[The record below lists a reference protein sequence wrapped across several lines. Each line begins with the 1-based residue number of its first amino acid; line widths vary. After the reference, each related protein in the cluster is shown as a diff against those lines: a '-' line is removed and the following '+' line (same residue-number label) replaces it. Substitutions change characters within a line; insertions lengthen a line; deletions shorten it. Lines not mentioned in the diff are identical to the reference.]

1 MTIEIKKVAV
11 IGAGV
16 MGAQIAAQ
24 VANAG
29 IPVVLLDIVP
39 PNLEEGGDRT
49 AIAKGAIEKLL
60 KMDPAPLMHKKNARL
75 ITPGNLEDNLDM
87 LADCDWIIEAII
99 ERLDLK
105 QNLYKRLELVRKAG
119 SVVSSNTST
128 IPLEQLTAGLSEE
141 FQRDFMVTHFFN
153 PPRYMRLL
161 ELVPG
166 AKTDRARLD
175 AIRDF
180 GDRKL
185 GKGVVLC
192 RDTPGFIAN
201 RIGIYWIQSGINAAI
216 DMGLTVEEAD
226 TALGKPMGA
235 PKTGVFGLVDLVG
248 LDLMPHINKS
258 MLDLLPPDDAYR
270 GSVRQNALID
280 KMIAEGYT
288 GRKGK
293 GGFYRLLRDGEKKT
307 KETVELALGED
318 GGLKYRGEQKA
329 RLAST
334 EARGLKNILA
344 IPDKGSAVLHRVLL
358 ETLSY
363 AASLAGIIT
372 ADITDIDRA
381 MKMGFNWKFGPFELI
396 DQLGADW
403 LRDALG
409 KAGMPVPKILTSGQ
423 PMYKAD
429 GAKMEQLT
437 ADGTYT
443 PVVRPEGVLLLAD
456 FKRAGAPVIK
466 GPAASVWDI
475 GDGVLCFELTG
486 KMNTIDPTVF
496 QTLGE
501 TIGAITAPNSLYR
514 ALVLYSEQDYFSA
527 GANLGLALFALNVG
541 LYDQIAELVA
551 QGQAVYKAMKYAPF
565 PVVGAPGGLALGGGC
580 EILLHC
586 DEVVA
591 HAELYMGL
599 VECGVGLVPGW
610 GGCKEMLNR
619 ASLNKKRPGGP
630 MPPVAQMF
638 EQISMA
644 KFSKSAAEAK
654 ELMYLRETDKVVMNR
669 DRLLADAKARALALA
684 DGYTPPEA
692 MKPLPLPGLTA
703 YVAFAGAVEGFHE
716 AGKATK
722 HDVTVSKA
730 LAEVLSGGKDADML
744 TPTSEDDILALEREV
759 FIRLVKTPE
768 TLARIEHMLVTGKP
782 LRN

>member
-24 VANAG
+24 IANAG
-29 IPVVLLDIVP
+29 VPVVLLDIVP
-39 PNLEEGGDRT
+39 KEGDDRT
-49 AIAKGAIEKLL
+49 AIAKGAIERLH
-60 KMDPAPLMHKKNARL
+60 KMDPAPLMHKRNAKL
-75 ITPGNLEDNLDM
+75 ITPGNLEDDLNL
-87 LADCDWIIEAII
+87 LSECDWIIEAII

-105 QNLYKRLELVRKAG
+105 QNLYKRVDLVRKAG

-128 IPLEQLTAGLSEE
+128 IPLAQLVQGQSPE

-166 AKTDRARLD
+166 AATERGKLEAIGDFCDRM
-175 AIRDF
+175 
-180 GDRKL
+180 L

-216 DMGLTVEEAD
+216 DLGLTVEETDA
-226 TALGKPMGA
+226 ALGKPMGT
-235 PKTGVFGLVDLVG
+235 PMGVFKLTDLVG

-258 MLDLLPPDDAYR
+258 MLDLLPPEDAYR
-270 GSVRQNALID
+270 DSVRALPLVD
-280 KMIAEGYT
+280 KMIADGFT

-293 GGFYRLLRDGEKKT
+293 GGFYRLNRDGENKI
-307 KETVELALGED
+307 KETIELALGSD
-318 GGLKYRGEQKA
+318 GNLIYRGERKA
-329 RLAST
+329 KLAST
-334 EARGLKNILA
+334 EAKGLKNVLA
-344 IPDKGSAVLHRVLL
+344 ITDKGSAILHRVLL

-372 ADITDIDRA
+372 ADIVDIDRA

-396 DQLGADW
+396 DQLGSEW
-403 LRDALG
+403 L
-409 KAGMPVPKILTSGQ
+409 KAELEKAKMPVPKIVAHGK
-423 PMYKAD
+423 PMYKLD
-429 GAKMEQLT
+429 TMEQLT
-437 ADGTYT
+437 PEGAYAKI
-443 PVVRPEGVLLLAD
+443 VRPQGVLLLND
-456 FKRAGAPVIK
+456 IKRNATPVIK
-466 GPAASVWDI
+466 GPTASVWDI

-486 KMNTIDPTVF
+486 KMNTFDPTVF

-501 TIGAITAPNSLYR
+501 TIGTINAPNSIYR

-541 LYDQIAELVA
+541 LYDQIGELVA

-610 GGCKEMLNR
+610 GGCKEMLRR
-619 ASLNKKRPGGP
+619 ASENKKRPGGP

-654 ELMYLRETDKVVMNR
+654 ELMYLRESDKVVMNR
-669 DRLLADAKARALALA
+669 ERLLAEAKARALQLA
-684 DGYTPPEA
+684 DNYKVPEP
-692 MKPLPLPGLTA
+692 MKPLPLPGPTA
-703 YVAFAGAVEGFHE
+703 YTAFAGAVEGFHV
-716 AGKATK
+716 AGKATA

-730 LAEVLSGGKDADML
+730 LAEVLSGGPRADIL
-744 TPTSEDDILALEREV
+744 SPTDEDGILALEREV

-768 TLARIEHMLVTGKP
+768 TLARIEHMLETGKP